1 MKDNTRRRRTLK
13 LYLVNDSVNTVDHVI
28 KALSSYVPFVNTLRA
43 EQMAIIA
50 HNSGRCQI
58 YHGKINDVFFMHAQ
72 LMREGLHVEMR

>member
-1 MKDNTRRRRTLK
+1 MKDKPRRRRTLK

-50 HNSGRCQI
+50 HNNGRCQI
-58 YHGKINDVFFMHAQ
+58 YHGKINDVFMMHAQ

>member
-1 MKDNTRRRRTLK
+1 MKDKPRRRRTLK

-28 KALSSYVPFVNTLRA
+28 TALSSYVPFVNTLRA

-50 HNSGRCQI
+50 HNKGRCQI